1 MNSDQ
6 VVISKNFALL
16 VILELSV
23 GGTII
28 LHMPFLYLAINYLLG
43 LLSWCGFPFFFV

>member
-1 MNSDQ
+1 MNSDL
-6 VVISKNFALL
+6 VVISRNLALL

-28 LHMPFLYLAINYLLG
+28 LHMYYRLHLHILFFYLDINYLLG
-43 LLSWCGFPFFFV
+43 LLS

>member
-6 VVISKNFALL
+6 VVISKNIALL

-28 LHMPFLYLAINYLLG
+28 LHMPFFYLAINYLLG
-43 LLSWCGFPFFFV
+43 LLS

>member
-1 MNSDQ
+1 MNSDK
-6 VVISKNFALL
+6 VVISRNFALL

-28 LHMPFLYLAINYLLG
+28 LHMYYRLHLHMPFFYLAINYLLG
-43 LLSWCGFPFFFV
+43 LLS